1 MTKHETPKAGH
12 NSSPLPDYIR
22 RIEEMNLRIQ
32 DDRGDIKEIYSELK
46 SKGFA
51 PAVVRALI
59 KKRAADQKK
68 LQEFNDLLEIYE
80 HSIQLLLPL
89 ED

>member
-22 RIEEMNLRIQ
+22 RIESLNQ
-32 DDRGDIKEIYSELK
+32 NVKDTNADILDLYAELK
-46 SKGFA
+46 HKGFA
-51 PAVVRALI
+51 PPVVRALI

-68 LQEFNDLLEIYE
+68 LQEFNDLLELYE
-80 HSIQLLLPL
+80 HATQLALPL
-89 ED
+89 GD